1 MLLPT
6 KGVSSDR
13 ALMTIGY
20 EILDEL
26 RDPLSVSALWERF
39 SVRKRS
45 SVRGQQITFDWFT
58 LALAAL
64 YAMKL
69 VDTSDDNGFIRR
81 AHVS

>member
-13 ALMTIGY
+13 ALITIGA

-39 SVRKRS
+39 SVRDRLTPS
-45 SVRGQQITFDWFT
+45 GGRITFDWFA
-58 LALAAL
+58 LALS
-64 YAMKL
+64 AMYTMNL
-69 VDTSDDNGFIRR
+69 IDTSADGFIRR
-81 AHVS
+81 VHVS

>member
-13 ALMTIGY
+13 ALITVGA

-39 SVRKRS
+39 NDRDRLGSRR
-45 SVRGQQITFDWFT
+45 RITFDWFT

-64 YAMKL
+64 YTMKL
-69 VDTSDDNGFIRR
+69 IDTSADGFIRR
-81 AHVS
+81 ADVS

>member
-6 KGVSSDR
+6 KGVSLDR
-13 ALMTIGY
+13 ALITIGS

-39 SVRKRS
+39 SIHERS
-45 SVRGQQITFDWFT
+45 ARRGHRITFDWFT

-64 YAMKL
+64 YALRL
-69 VDTSDDNGFIRR
+69 VDTSGDGYIRR
-81 AHVS
+81 ADVS

>member
-13 ALMTIGY
+13 ALITIGA

-26 RDPLSVSALWERF
+26 RDPLSVSALWERLTI
-39 SVRKRS
+39 RDRS
-45 SVRGQQITFDWFT
+45 ASRRHRITFDWFA

-64 YAMKL
+64 YTMNL
-69 VDTSDDNGFIRR
+69 IDNSTDGFIRR
-81 AHVS
+81 VHVY

>member
-13 ALMTIGY
+13 ALLTIGS

-39 SVRKRS
+39 SVRERS
-45 SVRGQQITFDWFT
+45 LSGGNRITFDWFT
-58 LALAAL
+58 LALGAL
-64 YAMKL
+64 YTMRL
-69 VDTSDDNGFIRR
+69 VDTSNEGFIRR
-81 AHVS
+81 IHVS

>member
-13 ALMTIGY
+13 ALMTIGS

-39 SVRKRS
+39 SVRERS
-45 SVRGQQITFDWFT
+45 SSGGHRITFDWFT
-58 LALAAL
+58 LALTAL
-64 YAMKL
+64 YAMNL
-69 VDTSDDNGFIRR
+69 VDTSRDGFIRR